1 MGQREGAA
9 GLTTHAPQAAQAV
22 TLPASLDEAVAALA
36 AMPAAVP
43 VAGGTDLMASVN
55 SGQLR
60 PAALVGLG
68 RISEI
73 RGWQYQDGHA
83 LLGAGLTHARMGR
96 PDFAA
101 LIPALAAAARAAG
114 PPQIRNAGTLGGNI
128 ASASPT
134 GDALPVLAALEATL
148 IIAGPG
154 GARREIPVS
163 HLLAGMEMLR
173 AGELIGYVRVPL
185 LHAPQVFL
193 KATGR
198 TGPGRAIASVV
209 ARPRPRPAR
218 SAVRRGRHS
227 ADAAAAPG
235 RRAVGRL
242 ADRLGQ
248 QPRDRARGA
257 ERLRGVRRRG
267 LHPRPGARRGRL
279 RTAAATRR
287 TASAAHR
294 RRAGP
299 TSTGEG
305 TFVTDDQ
312 HGEGTPQAGSRWDPL
327 PQGDYDDGATAFVK
341 LPEGGIDALLASDSP
356 LAAPGHG
363 YVPPPIT
370 VAPTTDAGTDP
381 AGTGSWSVPHDGA
394 QPQAV
399 QWPDPNALP
408 EEHRQA
414 AQDAFAYNPGST
426 GQWTF
431 DEPAQGGQNGQAAP
445 GQDVTGQWSIPVADG
460 DLPDESGEFTTSALV
475 EQWGGTPPAT
485 LPGGAAAPW
494 ATESWAQ
501 QPASDGPSPAEE
513 AVAHAEHGSVDHAE
527 HVEHVEHVGARRSAP
542 STTPPR

>member
-1 MGQREGAA
+1 M
-9 GLTTHAPQAAQAV
+9 
-22 TLPASLDEAVAALA
+22 
-36 AMPAAVP
+36 
-43 VAGGTDLMASVN
+43 
-55 SGQLR
+55 
-60 PAALVGLG
+60 
-68 RISEI
+68 
-73 RGWQYQDGHA
+73 
-83 LLGAGLTHARMGR
+83 
-96 PDFAA
+96 
-101 LIPALAAAARAAG
+101 
-114 PPQIRNAGTLGGNI
+114 
-128 ASASPT
+128 
-134 GDALPVLAALEATL
+134 
-148 IIAGPG
+148 
-154 GARREIPVS
+154 
-163 HLLAGMEMLR
+163 
-173 AGELIGYVRVPL
+173 
-185 LHAPQVFL
+185 
-193 KATGR
+193 
-198 TGPGRAIASVV
+198 
-209 ARPRPRPAR
+209 
-218 SAVRRGRHS
+218 
-227 ADAAAAPG
+227 
-235 RRAVGRL
+235 
-242 ADRLGQ
+242 
-248 QPRDRARGA
+248 
-257 ERLRGVRRRG
+257 
-267 LHPRPGARRGRL
+267 
-279 RTAAATRR
+279 
-287 TASAAHR
+287 
-294 RRAGP
+294 
-299 TSTGEG
+299 
-305 TFVTDDQ
+305 TDDQ

-341 LPEGGIDALLASDSP
+341 LPEGGIDALLSDSP

-431 DEPAQGGQNGQAAP
+431 DEPSQGGQNGQAAP

-460 DLPDESGEFTTSALV
+460 DLPDESGEFSTSALV

-527 HVEHVEHVGARRSAP
+527 HAEHVEHVDSSTSSTWSAP